1 MGKVRIQTTSNYPPI
16 GTRAERHCPDRGR
29 SKRPLDK
36 RKGFHLSF
44 IETQARD
51 ILAYIPTD
59 AISITARQ
67 ICLKTEFFY
76 RGIRLA
82 INVGLSVS
90 RVGSAT
96 LLKATEQVCVVAFA
110 QFDSD
115 LDAATQALL
124 NSGARLT
131 EVLKQPQYASLP
143 IEK

>member
-59 AISITARQ
+59 AISITAGHMFENRV
-67 ICLKTEFFY
+67 LY